1 MEDSISF
8 IDNNDINNKIE
19 VIMRQTNYTYME
31 ARTKLILNNYDHIKV
46 IKIFLGVKEKKEECI
61 KSINQEIY
69 KQIRYKMDASMK
81 EYNKKQENITVD
93 L

>member
-19 VIMRQTNYTYME
+19 VIMRQTNYTDVE
-31 ARTKLILNNYDHIKV
+31 AREKLIESNYDHIKV
-46 IKIFLGVKEKKEECI
+46 IRLFLGVKDKKEETI

-81 EYNKKQENITVD
+81 EYNKKKENITIE